1 MRAFS
6 AIALAAAALAAAPEQ
21 IHVSYTPTNGVLAVD
36 FVAADAAGTAYISL
50 SAGGPWTAVPS
61 TSFNFP
67 TIGYM
72 HQALLP
78 FNITTP
84 GKAGFYKVAT
94 ASGTSTVFPVFP
106 TPARNEVHAIFGD
119 FGLENDECLSDLV
132 AEAAKGTFDSVLH
145 TGDWCVWR
153 RGAVRRARRGSA
165 WLGAARR
172 GAARRGA
179 ELFSPLSA
187 PHLRP
192 SFPSAG
198 RTTSRRATPRRATAS

>member
-153 RGAVRRARRGSA
+153 RGVVRR
-165 WLGAARR
+165 ARR
-172 GAARRGA
+172 GAARRDVA
-179 ELFSPLSA
+179 RDYSRRFP
-187 PHLRP
+187 PHTLRP